1 MIEQQIR
8 TAGVLDQRVLDLLYT
23 VRREE
28 FVPQAYRGLAFADIE
43 IPLSHGQCMLTPKL
57 EARIVQ
63 ELAIGEGDAV
73 LEVGTG
79 SGYLTALIARLG
91 GRVTSVDIVPELSR
105 SAAARL
111 AEHGIINAALET
123 GDAAR
128 GWPGDYDAIV
138 IGGSLPILPD
148 AFRRSLRP
156 GGRLFAV
163 IGDAPAMSAKLIT
176 RVSEDAW
183 RSRDL
188 FETRIPILKNALEP
202 ERFEF

>member
-123 GDAAR
+123 GDAAP